1 MRNEKKVSRDNQSGR
16 EQVVDTR
23 NKIRR
28 KGRPH
33 SRFWFYFPNIVI
45 GMILVILSV
54 YLLNITLFRTTK
66 VEVTGN
72 HILSNMEVEKRVVTG
87 KYKKYGLVMVVKN
100 LVSPAR
106 DVPFTD
112 KITVSVQITSP
123 SVLRIHVKESEML
136 GYVPLD
142 DGTYAYFNDDGK
154 VVEVSERLVDGLLPV
169 SGITCKKAK
178 KGETL
183 PINEKCRKTLLHL
196 TKSLKKYKIVA
207 NAISFK
213 DEREVS
219 VQSGSIL
226 YDFGTFDYLDEKLM
240 RLSYITPQ
248 LSGLTGTLHLDTW
261 TPENTDIVFQKAE

>member
-1 MRNEKKVSRDNQSGR
+1 
-16 EQVVDTR
+16 
-23 NKIRR
+23 
-28 KGRPH
+28 
-33 SRFWFYFPNIVI
+33 
-45 GMILVILSV
+45 
-54 YLLNITLFRTTK
+54 
-66 VEVTGN
+66 
-72 HILSNMEVEKRVVTG
+72 
-87 KYKKYGLVMVVKN
+87 MVVKN
-100 LVSPAR
+100 LVSPAK

-142 DGTYAYFNDDGK
+142 DGTYAYFNDDGN

-196 TKSLKKYKIVA
+196 TKSLKKYKIAA